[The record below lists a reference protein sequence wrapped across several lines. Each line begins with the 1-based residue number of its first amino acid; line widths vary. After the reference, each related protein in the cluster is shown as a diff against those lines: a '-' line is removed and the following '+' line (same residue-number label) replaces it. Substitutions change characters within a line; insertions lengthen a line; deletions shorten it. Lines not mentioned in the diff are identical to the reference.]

1 MPNSRKWGY
10 PNLTTPF
17 LKSFVHAAA
26 LYPLSFVCVL
36 SFYFKSV
43 IYGKHVVAILFK
55 FISCAQLGT
64 LRGIAALY
72 CSLYTNFCVASHASH
87 RPRYSLLL
95 HTGLSQ
101 VPMVCV
107 FGTMMS
113 TAKAD
118 KQNEMLFAT
127 NSCGPKEPSRPT
139 TRVWTLAPP
148 GEYD

>member
-1 MPNSRKWGY
+1 VPNSRKWGY

-64 LRGIAALY
+64 LRGIA
-72 CSLYTNFCVASHASH
+72 SH

-127 NSCGPKEPSRPT
+127 NSCGPKEASRPT